1 MKPQIVKL
9 MLSGKKGEGKFAMV
23 DIQVYEFLTQNGR
36 KWSLNS
42 GNYGTSNSEL
52 MHRVVAIF
60 YYGSEAVQGHIIDHI
75 DGNRLNNTKEN
86 LRIVDSKANAKNRT
100 TKTEDQPFEG
110 VHLIPEEQ
118 IYCCRI
124 KKFTVYKN
132 TDPRICALCYD
143 SVIFHVFG
151 RGKRLN
157 DNKSKDPLPIS
168 YWKLSEE
175 IMAKLDKMK
184 ADHTDLR
191 GVSKS
196 GNAWKSKIVLNLGRF
211 DTPEEAAKM
220 YDLACLAFG
229 KEETLNFA
237 EGAYSAKDV
246 SMFLQMFFGKLI

>member
-1 MKPQIVKL
+1 MVKL
-9 MLSGKKGEGKFAMV
+9 ALSGKKGEGKFALV
-23 DIQVYEFLTQNGR
+23 DPQIYELLTRNGR
-36 KWSLNS
+36 SWTLNT
-42 GNYGTSNSEL
+42 GNYATSQSEL
-52 MHRVVAIF
+52 MHRVVAIL
-60 YYGSEAVQGHIIDHI
+60 YYGLESVQGHIVDHI

-118 IYCCRI
+118 IYCCKIR
-124 KKFTVYKN
+124 KFVVYRDI
-132 TDPRICALCYD
+132 DPRKCALCYD
-143 SVIFHVFG
+143 SIVFHVFG

-168 YWKLSEE
+168 YWKLSAD
-175 IMAKLDKMK
+175 IMEKLNKMK

-229 KEETLNFA
+229 KEETLNFG
-237 EGAYSAKDV
+237 EETYTAKDV
-246 SMFLQMFFGKLI
+246 SLFLQTFFGKLI